1 MSRHRTITLCVV
13 LLGGLS
19 AAFLTPSVAAAAGF
33 LEPVPATP
41 ELAQVDLTSPGVL
54 LADAEGASTAELA
67 AANVTAPPPAVS
79 LNVSAVG
86 LALAPSTTVPVQPPP
101 TGVPVAQGLLQAAQ
115 ADTAADTQ
123 VAALQPAPRVPATF
137 PAALAPTTT
146 TTAPAAWVMPD
157 ASVWAC
163 IRDHESGDNYGEAT
177 GNGFYGAYQFLPS
190 TWDHVVEALGL
201 AQYADGR
208 PDLAPPTVQD
218 QAAVWLQANS
228 GWGQWPETSVACGV

>member
-1 MSRHRTITLCVV
+1 
-13 LLGGLS
+13 
-19 AAFLTPSVAAAAGF
+19 
-33 LEPVPATP
+33 
-41 ELAQVDLTSPGVL
+41 
-54 LADAEGASTAELA
+54 
-67 AANVTAPPPAVS
+67 
-79 LNVSAVG
+79 
-86 LALAPSTTVPVQPPP
+86 
-101 TGVPVAQGLLQAAQ
+101 
-115 ADTAADTQ
+115 
-123 VAALQPAPRVPATF
+123 
-137 PAALAPTTT
+137 
-146 TTAPAAWVMPD
+146 MPD